1 MSMIVFN
8 DYSVAIIAVIIFSV
22 SIIVIFILIIKLYL
36 AMCSN
41 IWILKFLVLL
51 KTQMSKYLLNG
62 RAYRY
67 LSPLDV
73 YYAWYIYHVYCAWQ
87 KKSSGDS

>member
-1 MSMIVFN
+1 
-8 DYSVAIIAVIIFSV
+8 
-22 SIIVIFILIIKLYL
+22 
-36 AMCSN
+36 
-41 IWILKFLVLL
+41 
-51 KTQMSKYLLNG
+51 MSKYLLNG

-87 KKSSGDS
+87 KTSSGDSQKLKRRRNEISNDLNL

>member
-1 MSMIVFN
+1 
-8 DYSVAIIAVIIFSV
+8 
-22 SIIVIFILIIKLYL
+22 
-36 AMCSN
+36 
-41 IWILKFLVLL
+41 
-51 KTQMSKYLLNG
+51 MSKYLLNG

-87 KKSSGDS
+87 KTSSGDS